1 MKNKWLLI
9 ALIIIICSTNA
20 YAEGVT
26 PAKAE
31 VEFTPNAQAYIPF
44 KVTGYTQP
52 EVTTDCP
59 GYIRYN
65 NDPKTNSD
73 GSITFTTTLTLP
85 SRMPRPGPTRCGVK
99 ISEGAPRT
107 GSLIETRTELIA
119 SVTINSP
126 YPGEYAKIALTA
138 NNANKGDPITFAISA
153 ENLGEN
159 AISNA
164 QATVELTNEK
174 GEKAATL
181 LTETKDIAPRS
192 ATTLTK
198 NLDTKDY
205 QPGRYTA
212 TAKLPYEKREA
223 TDRKEFI
230 IGSFYV
236 DITSFTN
243 KLETGKEEQF
253 SINIENLWGN
263 AIENTYADITLIDE
277 GLNTAAELKTAA
289 TRLSPWEKNTLST
302 QINTTQ
308 FAPGKYQ
315 ARITLTYGKG
325 STSKTGEVTLEPP
338 KTEQEPLLEKITSA
352 ISNPITMA
360 TAISAIILIDM
371 ILIIRK
377 KARKRR
383 RRDGR

>member
-1 MKNKWLLI
+1 MKKKRFLI
-9 ALIIIICSTNA
+9 ALIIIICSANA
-20 YAEGVT
+20 CAEGIT

-44 KVTGYTQP
+44 TVTGYSQP

-59 GYIRYN
+59 DYVKYN
-65 NDPKTNSD
+65 NDQKTNSD

-85 SRMPRPGPTRCGVK
+85 SKMPQPGPTRCGVK
-99 ISEGAPRT
+99 IREGAPRT

-138 NNANKGDPITFAISA
+138 NNANKGDQVTFEVSA

-164 QATVELTNEK
+164 QATIELMNEK
-174 GEKAATL
+174 GEKVATL
-181 LTETKDIAPRS
+181 LTETKDIPPRS
-192 ATTLTK
+192 ATTVTK
-198 NLDTKDY
+198 KLDTKDHP
-205 QPGRYTA
+205 PGRYTA
-212 TAKLPYEKREA
+212 TAKLPYKKGEA
-223 TDRKEFI
+223 TDKKEFI

-236 DITSFTN
+236 DITSFTT

-253 SINIENLWGN
+253 SINVENLWGN
-263 AIENTYADITLIDE
+263 AIENAYADITLMDE
-277 GLNTAAELKTAA
+277 SLTAELRTAAIK
-289 TRLSPWEKNTLST
+289 LSPWEKNTLST
-302 QINTTQ
+302 KINTTQ

-325 STSKTGEVTLEPP
+325 STTKTGEVTFELPE
-338 KTEQEPLLEKITSA
+338 TEQEPLLKKITSTL
-352 ISNPITMA
+352 SNPITAA

-371 ILIIRK
+371 MLIIRK
-377 KARKRR
+377 KARKKRR
-383 RRDGR
+383 AL